1 MSRKKESTEFLLEC
15 MADSL
20 IALMKEKEYG
30 KITIDEITKKAGVG
44 RATYFRHV
52 KSKEELIIYKL
63 KMCWERWAGEAGLRM
78 TTGFA
83 LENTEAFFHFNYAN
97 RDWFLLVYKAGLSQT
112 LLSAFDAILVEQ
124 REAKEQQYANAFF
137 KYGLFGILNKWILNG
152 FEDSPDEMIKIGKK
166 IISSLVHD
174 AAQN

>member
-1 MSRKKESTEFLLEC
+1 MSRRNESTEFLLEC

-30 KITIDEITKKAGVG
+30 KITISEITKKAGVG
-44 RATYFRHV
+44 RATYFRHF

-63 KMCWERWAGEAGLRM
+63 KMRWERWAEESGLRM

-83 LENTEAFFHFNYAN
+83 LENAEAFFEFNYAN
-97 RDWFLLVYKAGLSQT
+97 REWFLLAYEAGLSQT
-112 LLSAFDAILVEQ
+112 LLSAFDAIFAEH

-137 KYGLFGILNKWILNG
+137 KYGLFGILNAWILNG
-152 FEDSPDEMIKIGKK
+152 FKESPEEMIKIGEK
-166 IISSLVHD
+166 IISSIIYD
-174 AAQN
+174 AMQN